1 MKFFLPLFVWLVM
14 AAIITA
20 GILLAVA
27 GKGLW
32 LLILSAVGF
41 IVMFSKYGCLT
52 H

>member
-1 MKFFLPLFVWLVM
+1 M
-14 AAIITA
+14 ATIIIF

-32 LLILSAVGF
+32 LLLLAALGF
-41 IVMFSKYGCLT
+41 LVLFSKYGCLDA